1 MLSVNQKL
9 PGVFYIDNSDN
20 NFSFNLQEN
29 LYNMPM
35 VNKILFAWIGKTDLR
50 ASQGELG
57 NGLGPIGQAVSQR
70 TFSYVVLISNYRRE
84 EENPFIEWLKGKT
97 SAAILKFHVEL
108 TSPTD
113 FKEIYKA
120 ATNTIKDVKKKFEA
134 KELQSTYHLSPG
146 TPAMASVWIIL
157 AKTSHPAELIQSS
170 PEEGLKTVSFPFE
183 ISADYTPDILKPA
196 DDELLK
202 LTQGLP
208 PESPEFG
215 AIIHRCKEMK
225 RVIAQARRLAVHEVP
240 VLIQG
245 ESGTGKE
252 LFARAIHTT
261 SPRNDKPF
269 VAVNCGSIPP
279 ELVESEFF
287 GHKKGSFTGASSDRE
302 GYFSTADGGTLF
314 LDEIG
319 ELPLPAQVK
328 LLRAIQEGMITRIGS
343 SKAEPVNIRIIAATN
358 RNLIEEVAAARF
370 REDLFHRIAVGVLH
384 LPPLR
389 DRHGDID
396 LVIDHILESINRKFE
411 GKPVWRHK
419 RLSAGARNLMHQ
431 HPWPGNVR
439 ELYNTLSR
447 AAILIAGETIETDDM
462 REALFPVSSSQK
474 EQGNILNRSL
484 GNGFRLPDIL
494 ADVARHYL
502 QKAVTESKGN
512 KTKIATLVGL
522 PNYQTV
528 SNWLKKY
535 GIEE

>member
-1 MLSVNQKL
+1 M
-9 PGVFYIDNSDN
+9 N
-20 NFSFNLQEN
+20 NN
-29 LYNMPM
+29 
-35 VNKILFAWIGKTDLR
+35 VLFAWIGKTDLR
-50 ASQGELG
+50 ASIGELG
-57 NGLGPIGQAVSQR
+57 DALGPIGQAVSKR
-70 TFSYVVLISNYRRE
+70 TFSHVALISNYKKE
-84 EENPFIEWLKGKT
+84 EEKHFIKWLKGKT
-97 SAAILKFHVEL
+97 DAAILKYHVEL
-108 TSPTD
+108 SSPTD
-113 FKEIYKA
+113 FAEIYETT
-120 ATNTIKDVKKKFEA
+120 TNTISDVKKKLGG
-134 KELQSTYHLSPG
+134 KEFQSTYHLSPG
-146 TPAMASVWIIL
+146 TPAMASVWIIV

-183 ISADYTPDILKPA
+183 ISADYMPDILKPA
-196 DDELLK
+196 DDEILK

-261 SPRNDKPF
+261 SSRRDKPF
-269 VAVNCGSIPP
+269 IAVNCGSIPP

-287 GHKKGSFTGASSDRE
+287 GHKKGSFTGAIADRD
-302 GYFSTADGGTLF
+302 GFFSIADGGTLF

-328 LLRAIQEGMITRIGS
+328 LLRAIQEGTITKIGS
-343 SKAEPVNIRIIAATN
+343 SKTESINVRIIAATN
-358 RNLIEEVAAARF
+358 RNLIEDVASRIF

-384 LPPLR
+384 LPALR
-389 DRHGDID
+389 DRHGD
-396 LVIDHILESINRKFE
+396 LNPVIDHILDSINKKFQDSP
-411 GKPVWRHK
+411 GWKQK
-419 RLSAGARNLMHQ
+419 KLSAAARNLMHQ
-431 HPWPGNVR
+431 HPWLGNVR

-447 AAILIAGETIETDDM
+447 ATILIASETIEIDDI

-474 EQGNILNRSL
+474 EHENTLNRPL
-484 GNGFRLPDIL
+484 GNGFSLPDVL
-494 ADVARHYL
+494 SDVAQHYL
-502 QKAVTESKGN
+502 KRAVAESKGN

-522 PNYQTV
+522 SNYQTV